1 MTGTPRDR
9 IFSLEPRVAAP
20 SHGRRII
27 VCLIVWGLA
36 LVCTLVTA
44 PYIDRATFSFF
55 WVAVLFSAWY
65 AGFVSAVV
73 AALASAVVVDL
84 QLVHT
89 GRPEPLGI
97 SHLLSLGIF
106 VGASVLTAAIAA
118 RLSATANSL
127 RRGEAQFRT
136 LAEVAPVGI
145 VIANAEFETVYVNP
159 RALEIAG
166 AAAGG
171 WTMERWQSLVHPDDR
186 QAVLDANTPFRL
198 GLADQYTNEY
208 RILAPGDEIRW
219 VRLMSRWVRGENGRR
234 AGLVMILDDVSRERQ
249 LEGRLQQSQ
258 KMEAVGQLAGGI
270 AHDFNNVLTV
280 IMGNLEFLRDEFPP
294 ENPLNQDVAHIAA
307 AAERARALVKQLLA
321 FGRRSMLQP
330 RHVNLADALR
340 QADRWFTRVLGD
352 EIECQVVVDDARP
365 LVVRVDPTQLDQVLL
380 NLAVNARDA
389 MLTPRYGTEG
399 HGGLLRF
406 EARRFELT
414 PAEAS
419 RWSPLEPGSYIRL
432 DARDT
437 GHGMDAATRARVFE
451 PFFTTKDVGTGSG
464 LGLAT
469 VEGIVAQSGGAI
481 RVDSAPGAGTTFTIL
496 FPEAVTASPAPV
508 EAAPGTPA
516 PNRASAH
523 GMVLVVED
531 ERAVRRT
538 TRRMLVR
545 AGYTVHEAANGAEAI
560 QKWGDRANELSAV
573 VTDMR
578 MPIMGGAELARA
590 FRLRAPNLPFV
601 FVSGFHEELDTMQD
615 SADVFLEKP
624 FSREGLL
631 DALEKVVSGQAVRR
645 DG

>member
-1 MTGTPRDR
+1 VNPTPRDR

-20 SHGRRII
+20 SNARRIA
-27 VCLIVWGLA
+27 VCLLVWLVAFGL
-36 LVCTLVTA
+36 TTVTGA
-44 PYIDRATFSFF
+44 YIDRATFVFF
-55 WVAVLFSAWY
+55 WMAVLFAAWY
-65 AGFVSAVV
+65 AGLVSAIA
-73 AALASAVVVDL
+73 AALAAVLAVNVQMLREQGSSA
-84 QLVHT
+84 
-89 GRPEPLGI
+89 LGL
-97 SHLLSLGIF
+97 SELLTLGIF
-106 VGASVLTAAIAA
+106 VVASTLVSALAA
-118 RLSATANSL
+118 RLSRTANAL
-127 RRGEAQFRT
+127 RRSETQFRT

-145 VIANAEFETVYVNP
+145 VIASPDFETIYVNP

-166 AAAGG
+166 SPAEGL
-171 WTMERWQSLVHPDDR
+171 TMARWQSLVHPDDR

-208 RILAPGDEIRW
+208 RIMAAGDEIRW
-219 VRLMSRWVRGENGRR
+219 VRIMSRWVRGENGHR
-234 AGLVMILDDVSRERQ
+234 AGLVMTLDDVSRERQ

-280 IMGNLEFLRDEFPP
+280 IMSNLEFLRDEFPP
-294 ENPLNQDVAHIAA
+294 ENPLHQDFAHISA

-330 RHVNLADALR
+330 RHVNLVEALQ
-340 QADRWFTRVLGD
+340 QADRWFNRVLGD
-352 EIECQVVVDDARP
+352 EIECRIEVDATQP

-389 MLTPRYGTEG
+389 MLTSRYGTEG
-399 HGGLLRF
+399 HGGVLRF
-406 EARRFELT
+406 QASRFELT
-414 PAEAS
+414 AAEAS
-419 RWSPLEPGSYIRL
+419 KWAPLSPGSYVRL

-451 PFFTTKDVGTGSG
+451 PFFTTKDVGRGSG

-481 RVDSAPGAGTTFTIL
+481 RVDSTPGAGTTFTIL
-496 FPEAVTASPAPV
+496 FPEASSPATLEP
-508 EAAPGTPA
+508 AAADEPRSPR
-516 PNRASAH
+516 PPAH
-523 GMVLVVED
+523 GTVLVVED

-545 AGYTVHEAANGAEAI
+545 AGYTVHECANGAEAI
-560 QKWGDRANELSAV
+560 ERWGDRAQELSVV

-590 FRLRAPNLPFV
+590 LRLRAPNLPFV
-601 FVSGFHEELDTMQD
+601 FVSGFHEAHDALKEGI
-615 SADVFLEKP
+615 DVFLEKP
-624 FSREGLL
+624 FSKEEMLEAL
-631 DALEKVVSGQAVRR
+631 DRVVTGGHVTR
-645 DG
+645 DT